1 MKIKDLDKNVIEE
14 IRGEVNTYA
23 ELPLDETVREVVKRR
38 LDEIEFSNS
47 EDFLEG
53 IECGLILMY
62 LYTLRKFEEDYPCD
76 KDIVEF
82 FS

>member
-14 IRGEVNTYA
+14 IRGAVNTYA

-53 IECGLILMY
+53 VECGLILMY